1 MVPAENPGESN
12 WKKKLPWQTSSPY
25 VDKTVDQS
33 KKVSDETSIQC
44 SSLSVS
50 AQSDAGRSVGKK

>member
-33 KKVSDETSIQC
+33 KKVSNETST
-44 SSLSVS
+44 LSVS